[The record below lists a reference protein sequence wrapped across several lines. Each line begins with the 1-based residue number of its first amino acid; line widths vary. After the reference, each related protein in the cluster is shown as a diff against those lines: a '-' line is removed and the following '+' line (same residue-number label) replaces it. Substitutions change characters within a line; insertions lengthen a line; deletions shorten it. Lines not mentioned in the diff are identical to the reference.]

1 MSSLRLV
8 SFHICPFV
16 QRSTIALEEKGVPYE
31 IEFIDLSDK
40 PDWFLKLSPHGKV
53 PLLQVD
59 DTVLFESTVIL
70 EYLDETH
77 EPQLHCADP
86 LKKARDRAWFSVA
99 DAATGSAFRMMI
111 AKSREE
117 LAEHCE
123 AVQGQ
128 LAKLEAEVEGPLW
141 RGEGFTAMDAVTFP
155 ALQRLIWLQELYPE
169 LKVFADTPK
178 VLAWVTALQGR
189 PAIQRS
195 SVPDLKER
203 FLVALE
209 GYSPMHKATRSA

>member
-1 MSSLRLV
+1 MPNLRLV

-77 EPQLHCADP
+77 EPRLHCEDP

-99 DAATGSAFRMMI
+99 DAATAGAFRMMI
-111 AKSREE
+111 AKDREE
-117 LAEHCE
+117 LAEHCK
-123 AVQGQ
+123 AVQGH

-141 RGEGFTAMDAVTFP
+141 RGESFTAMDAVTFP
-155 ALQRLIWLQELYPE
+155 ALQRLTWLEELYPD
-169 LKVFADTPK
+169 LAIFADTPR
-178 VLAWVTALQGR
+178 VHGWVQSLQER
-189 PAIQRS
+189 PAILRS

-209 GYSPMHKATRSA
+209 GYSPLHRATRSS